1 MKRTKD
7 ADSLFEKG
15 WEEIN
20 IKIQKLREDLELAE
34 RKKMGDQTK
43 LVIKQQ
49 LISLEKMISEYESKW
64 LEFEQNLREL
74 KKRIGVK

>member
-1 MKRTKD
+1 MKRPKD
-7 ADSLFEKG
+7 ADILFEKG

-20 IKIQKLREDLELAE
+20 KKIKKLRADLELAE
-34 RKKMGDQTK
+34 RKNMGDQTK

-49 LISLEKMISEYESKW
+49 LVSLEKMISEYESKW

-74 KKRIGVK
+74 KKRIGLK

>member
-1 MKRTKD
+1 MKRPKD
-7 ADSLFEKG
+7 AEILFEKG

-20 IKIQKLREDLELAE
+20 KKIKKLRADLELAE
-34 RKKMGDQTK
+34 RKNMGDQTK

>member
-1 MKRTKD
+1 MKRPKD
-7 ADSLFEKG
+7 ADILFEKG

-20 IKIQKLREDLELAE
+20 KKIKKLRADLELAE
-34 RKKMGDQTK
+34 RKSMGDQTK